1 MSLLPFSIFKQQGQE
16 YEVVDKAARNALSN
30 KADASRL
37 GTDIPLYN
45 QGGLWYARKNGIC
58 TIGFNGVAVAGTFSL
73 PAGMWPAAY
82 ITLYGQDP
90 HDAYMVVD
98 ATDGIIHYYAD
109 STHRLFGV
117 VSYPA
122 KDAL

>member
-1 MSLLPFSIFKQQGQE
+1 MSLLPFSIFKQNGQE

-58 TIGFNGVAVAGTFSL
+58 TVGFEAVAVAGTFSL
-73 PAGMWPAAY
+73 PAGMRPPANV
-82 ITLYGQDP
+82 TFYGQSP
-90 HDAYMVVD
+90 TSAYM
-98 ATDGIIHYYAD
+98 TLGSDGIMHYYAD

-122 KDAL
+122 ADAL